1 MGESS
6 GGRGLFVG
14 LTTLD
19 LIYQVEAVPSSN
31 QKVVAQDAAIA
42 AGGPATNAAVTF
54 AHLGGAAVLLS
65 SLGQHPIADLIR
77 ADLAAWRVQPLDLDP
92 ERQDSPAVSS
102 ILVTAETGDRAVV
115 SRNAVGAQVAGDRLP
130 VDLTQALKERRFDVV
145 LIDGHQMAVSEAIA
159 RHARAADIPI
169 VVDGGSWKP
178 GFEAILRQTD
188 YAICSANFLPP
199 GCRSADVLPS
209 LRSLGI
215 PYVAQTHGS
224 QPVEYLMEYLS
235 GEKAGQVAVPTI
247 SPVDTLGAG
256 DIFHGAFCY
265 FILQM
270 EFEAAIAQA
279 AQVAARACQSFG
291 PRRWM
296 NAPTQK
302 DKPSLSNEG

>member
-1 MGESS
+1 MEKSARW
-6 GGRGLFVG
+6 RGLFVG

-31 QKVVAQDAAIA
+31 QKVVARDVAIA

-54 AHLGGAAVLLS
+54 AHLGGEAVLLS
-65 SLGQHPIADLIR
+65 SLGQHPMTGLIR
-77 ADLAAWRVQPLDLDP
+77 ADLATWGVQSFDLDP

-102 ILVTAETGDRAVV
+102 ILVTAATGDRAVV
-115 SRNAVGAQVAGDRLP
+115 SRNAVGAQVAGDRIP
-130 VDLTQALKERRFDVV
+130 AEIAKAVAERQFDGV
-145 LIDGHQMAVSEAIA
+145 LIDGHQMAVSGAIA
-159 RHARAADIPI
+159 QQARAAGIPV

-178 GFEAILRQTD
+178 GFEAVLRQTN

-199 GCRSADVLPS
+199 GCLPADVLPY

-215 PYVAQTHGS
+215 PQVARTRGP
-224 QPVEYLMEYLS
+224 QPVEYLS
-235 GEKAGQVAVPTI
+235 GENAGQVAVPAI

-265 FILQM
+265 FILEM
-270 EFEAAIAQA
+270 GFEAAIAQA

-291 PRRWM
+291 TRRWM
-296 NAPTQK
+296 EAPLHQ
-302 DKPSLSNEG
+302 DRPDSSA

>member
-54 AHLGGAAVLLS
+54 AHLGGTATLLS
-65 SLGQHPIADLIR
+65 TVGKHPIAGLIQ
-77 ADLAAWRVQPLDLDP
+77 ADLATWGVQLIDLDP
-92 ERQDSPAVSS
+92 DRSKSPSVSS
-102 ILVTAETGDRAVV
+102 ILVTAATGDRAVV
-115 SRNAVGAQVAGDRLP
+115 SRNAVGAQGAGDRLP
-130 VDLTQALKERRFDVV
+130 VHITQALKERRFDVV
-145 LIDGHQMAVSEAIA
+145 LIDGHQMAVGAAIA
-159 RHARAADIPI
+159 QQARAAGIPV

-178 GFEAILRQTD
+178 GFESVLRQTD

-199 GCRSADVLPS
+199 GCASADVLLY
-209 LRSLGI
+209 LRSLGVSYI
-215 PYVAQTHGS
+215 ARTRGA
-224 QPVEYLMEYLS
+224 QPVEYLS
-235 GEKAGQVAVPTI
+235 NQGGGQVAVPPI

-265 FILQM
+265 FSLQL

-279 AQVAARACQSFG
+279 AQVAALACQSFG
-291 PRRWM
+291 TRHWM
-296 NAPTQK
+296 TG
-302 DKPSLSNEG
+302 E

>member
-1 MGESS
+1 MEKSS
-6 GGRGLFVG
+6 RWRGLFVG

-19 LIYQVEAVPSSN
+19 LIYQVEAVPSNN
-31 QKVVAQDAAIA
+31 QKVVAQDVAIA

-54 AHLGGAAVLLS
+54 AHLGGAATLLS
-65 SLGQHPIADLIR
+65 SLGHHPIAELIR
-77 ADLAAWRVQPLDLDP
+77 AELTDWSVRHLDLDSEGQAAP
-92 ERQDSPAVSS
+92 SVSS
-102 ILVTAETGDRAVV
+102 ILVTAATGDRAVV

-130 VDLTQALKERRFDVV
+130 AAIATALAERQVDVV
-145 LIDGHQMAVSEAIA
+145 LIDGHQMAVGEAIA
-159 RHARAADIPI
+159 QQARAAGIPI

-178 GFEAILRQTD
+178 GFEAVLRQAD
-188 YAICSANFLPP
+188 YAICSANFAPP
-199 GCRSADVLPS
+199 GCGSADVLPF

-224 QPVEYLMEYLS
+224 QPVAYLS
-235 GEKAGQVAVPTI
+235 GEKAGRVAVPPI

-270 EFEAAIAQA
+270 EFEVAIAQA
-279 AQVAARACQSFG
+279 AKVAARACQFFG

-296 NAPTQK
+296 ETP
-302 DKPSLSNEG
+302 LH

>member
-1 MGESS
+1 MDMGETSR
-6 GGRGLFVG
+6 GHGLFVG

-19 LIYQVEAVPSSN
+19 LIYQVEAVPTSN
-31 QKVVAQDAAIA
+31 QKVVAQDVAIA

-54 AHLGGAAVLLS
+54 AHLGGDAMLLS
-65 SLGQHPIADLIR
+65 SLGQHPMAGLIR
-77 ADLAAWRVQPLDLDP
+77 ADLATWGVQHLDLDP

-102 ILVTAETGDRAVV
+102 ILVTAATGDRAVV

-130 VDLTQALKERRFDVV
+130 ADLMHALKERRFDVV
-145 LIDGHQMAVSEAIA
+145 LLDGHQMAVSEAIA
-159 RHARAADIPI
+159 QQSKALGIPV

-178 GFEAILRQTD
+178 GFGAVLPYAD

-199 GCRSADVLPS
+199 GCDSADVLPY

-215 PYVAQTHGS
+215 AQVAQTHGS
-224 QPVEYLMEYLS
+224 QPVEYLN
-235 GEKAGQVAVPTI
+235 GEQAGRVAVPTI

-265 FILQM
+265 FILQTG
-270 EFEAAIAQA
+270 FEAAIAQA
-279 AQVAARACQSFG
+279 AQVAARACQFFG

-296 NAPTQK
+296 DAPPHV
-302 DKPSLSNEG
+302 DKPNFSNEG

>member
-1 MGESS
+1 MEKSWRW
-6 GGRGLFVG
+6 RGLFVG

-19 LIYQVEAVPSSN
+19 LIYQVEAVPSNN

-54 AHLGGAAVLLS
+54 AYLGGEALLLS
-65 SLGQHPIADLIR
+65 SLGTHPIAGLIR
-77 ADLAAWRVQPLDLDP
+77 ADLMTWGVRHIDLDSDQQAAP
-92 ERQDSPAVSS
+92 SVSS
-102 ILVTAETGDRAVV
+102 ILVTAATGDRAVV
-115 SRNAVGAQVAGDRLP
+115 SRNAVGAQVAGDRIP
-130 VDLTQALKERRFDVV
+130 AEIAKALSDRQFAIV

-159 RHARAADIPI
+159 QQSRAAGIPV

-178 GFEAILRQTD
+178 GFETILRQTD

-199 GCRSADVLPS
+199 GCEAADVLPY

-215 PYVAQTHGS
+215 PHVARTQGS
-224 QPVEYLMEYLS
+224 QPVEYLS
-235 GEKAGQVAVPTI
+235 GEKAGRVAVPTI

-270 EFEAAIAQA
+270 EFEAAIARA

-296 NAPTQK
+296 DTPFQQ
-302 DKPSLSNEG
+302 DKPDASAQG